1 MPHHAG
7 SSLVPASIRTKSQ
20 FWGHIISQLIPL
32 LDGQRH
38 WVKRFTALFYA
49 FPYLTFCHALLSS
62 GGASAVRVI
71 VQVTNLANT
80 SSLVYHS
87 LLSHPA
93 FGDGPSSVNWCGEA
107 LSFIR
112 PRSQHAP
119 RPPRLVQLPVDRG
132 LPTGKKKKLDSNTP
146 PSK

>member
-1 MPHHAG
+1 MPHHAD
-7 SSLVPASIRTKSQ
+7 SSLVPSSIRTKSQ
-20 FWGHIISQLIPL
+20 FWGYIISQLISL

-38 WVKRFTALFYA
+38 WVKQFIALFFFS
-49 FPYLTFCHALLSS
+49 FPYLTFVMPSYRPSLRRRICRAHYQ
-62 GGASAVRVI
+62 
-71 VQVTNLANT
+71 QVTNLANT

-87 LLSHPA
+87 LLSYPA

-107 LSFIR
+107 LSFMR

-132 LPTGKKKKLDSNTP
+132 LPTGKKRFKHP